1 MPGAGVEVLGV
12 EFHGEFSQLRP
23 NDRVDLLQVKV
34 CREFWKEE
42 TAYVYA

>member
-1 MPGAGVEVLGV
+1 MEVLGV

-23 NDRVDLLQVKV
+23 NDVLQVKV

-42 TAYVYA
+42 TTYVYA